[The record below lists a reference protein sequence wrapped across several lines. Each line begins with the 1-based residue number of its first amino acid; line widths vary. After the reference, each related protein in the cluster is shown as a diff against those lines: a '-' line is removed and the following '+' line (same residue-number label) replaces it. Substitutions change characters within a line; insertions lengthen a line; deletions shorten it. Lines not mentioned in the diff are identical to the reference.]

1 MAAVGAGRYVAT
13 PTIDRPTK
21 ATCSYP
27 LVSFSPKYCKRSD
40 VTWQENLDCFFNL
53 LPPTLTFFFFVV
65 VVAVVV
71 HCSQCDRTGLGS
83 SHQNVTGEIT
93 RGPLDL

>member
-53 LPPTLTFFFFVV
+53 LPPTLTFYFFLLLLLLRLLSTVRSV
-65 VVAVVV
+65 
-71 HCSQCDRTGLGS
+71 TGLDWGV
-83 SHQNVTGEIT
+83 VTKMLQGK
-93 RGPLDL
+93 